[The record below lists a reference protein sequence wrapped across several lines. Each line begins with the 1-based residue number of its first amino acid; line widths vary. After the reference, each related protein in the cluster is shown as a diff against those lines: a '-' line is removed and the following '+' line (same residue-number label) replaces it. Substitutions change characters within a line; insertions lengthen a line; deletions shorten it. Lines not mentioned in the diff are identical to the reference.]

1 MPNNIERYA
10 LNKNAEGYA
19 DNTAME
25 GIKRA
30 DRDLE
35 TKATK
40 EIWKD
45 IKGYEGLYQV
55 SNLGRVRSLDRY
67 VKQNHNTKQLKKG
80 KIIQPTKNHKGYLGL
95 KLCKENTSKK
105 VSIHRLVA
113 QTFIPNLENKPQV
126 NHIDGDKTNNRIE
139 NLEWCTNSEN
149 QIHAYKMGLNKVT
162 EEQRRKISQRQKGRK
177 VTEKEKR
184 IRRENAKNKKKVKCI
199 NTGEVFESIMD
210 ASRKTGINSGGI
222 SRTCRKLKHSAG
234 KHPITGEKLIWEYM
248 ED

>member
-1 MPNNIERYA
+1 M
-10 LNKNAEGYA
+10 
-19 DNTAME
+19 
-25 GIKRA
+25 
-30 DRDLE
+30 
-35 TKATK
+35 
-40 EIWKD
+40 EIWRK
-45 IKGYEGLYQV
+45 IEGFESYEV
-55 SNLGRVRSLDRY
+55 SNMGRVRSLDR
-67 VKQNHNTKQLKKG
+67 VSCSGHKLTGKVLIPTQNQY
-80 KIIQPTKNHKGYLGL
+80 GYLI
-95 KLCKENTSKK
+95 
-105 VSIHRLVA
+105 VSLYKNGTRYIKRVHRLVSVA
-113 QTFIPNLENKPQV
+113 FIPNPEGKPQV